1 MDESNELN
9 METTSSKTNKMIEG
23 TFWLTVGNFLSRFL
37 GLIYIIPWY
46 SWMGEHAKVAN
57 GLYGM
62 GYNIY
67 AIFLLISTAGIPSA
81 VTKQIAYYN
90 SLNDPEMSNQF
101 FYSSLK
107 IATFIG
113 VIASFGMYL
122 FSPIIA
128 KSSGDDQDLT
138 AVIRSLSIIVIFFP
152 SMSVIRGY
160 FQGNQQMKPYAVSQ
174 ILEQIGRVIYML
186 LSTFI
191 IMKVLNGNYVTAVVH
206 STFAA
211 FIGLIASYVY
221 LLFKLHKE
229 APLNGI
235 FLQNKKSEI
244 NSKGLLK
251 ELLQVSIPFIIVA
264 SGISLFKLI
273 DQFTFSRIMS
283 QISTYSDMRLTEL
296 FAIFSTNPDKLT
308 MIVIA
313 LATSLSSAGLP
324 LLTEFFTKK
333 DKLSL
338 SKMVTNNIQ
347 LFLFITLPSIL
358 GMILL
363 AKPLYTLFYEPSN
376 LGTKVLI
383 QACLTG
389 FILGFYMLSSSIL
402 QSINQNRYAIFTLL
416 IGAIVKLILQY
427 PLISIFEVYGPLL
440 ATAISFGIICILNL
454 KKIINITHPDIKL
467 LLKRTVLISFSCILM
482 LLVVLLVRNFLYLF
496 LDPERK
502 MHSFLIVIFAAVI
515 GIMTYLFLSFKTG
528 LADNLLGFNAKKLKN
543 KLKLFSK

>member
-1 MDESNELN
+1 MYEPNELN
-9 METTSSKTNKMIEG
+9 KENTNSKTHKMIEG
-23 TFWLTVGNFLSRFL
+23 TFWLTIGNFLSRFL

-46 SWMGEHAKVAN
+46 SWMGENAKVAN

-90 SLNDPEMSNQF
+90 SLDDPEMSNQF
-101 FYSSLK
+101 FYNSLK
-107 IATFIG
+107 IATLIG
-113 VIASFGMYL
+113 VIASFSMYF
-122 FSPIIA
+122 FSPVIA
-128 KSSGDDQDLT
+128 EYSGGGQELT
-138 AVIRSLSIIVIFFP
+138 SVIKSLSIIVIFFP

-174 ILEQIGRVIYML
+174 ILEQIGRVVYML

-211 FIGLIASYVY
+211 FIGLILSYVY
-221 LLFKLHKE
+221 LVFKLHSE
-229 APLNGI
+229 LPLNNK
-235 FLQNKKSEI
+235 FLQSTKSEI

-283 QISTYSDMRLTEL
+283 QISNYSEIQLTEL
-296 FAIFSTNPDKLT
+296 FAVFSTNPDKLT

-333 DKLSL
+333 DKISL
-338 SKMVTNNIQ
+338 SNMVTNNIQ
-347 LFLFITLPSIL
+347 LFIFITLPSIL

-363 AKPLYTLFYEPSN
+363 AEPLYTMFYEPSN
-376 LGTKVLI
+376 LGTSVLI

-416 IGAIVKLILQY
+416 IGAIIKLILQY

-467 LLKRTVLISFSCILM
+467 LLKRTFLISLLCILM
-482 LLVVLLVRNFLYLF
+482 LFVVLLLRNFLYLF
-496 LDPERK
+496 LNPERK
-502 MHSFLIVIFAAVI
+502 MHSFLIVIFVAI
-515 GIMTYLFLSFKTG
+515 TGITTYMLLSFKTG
-528 LADNLLGFNAKKLKN
+528 LADTLLGVNVKKIKN
-543 KLKLFSK
+543 KLKQFSK